1 LTEQNQTVPSATKPE
16 DLASVAR
23 LVRRGLMSQK
33 DLPSLRV
40 AMTRLQRVGD
50 IAKLPRNH
58 RDVLQRY
65 NAALNKAALGS
76 TASTMAVAKNLQKEE
91 VALELT
97 EELADPPMMMV
108 LKRKGIRVFPDG
120 KRVALYV
127 NEKLGLTFTIPYTP
141 AIGKTENPM
150 VGVTEEIME
159 SLEQVA
165 AYAQQEN
172 PKSTAKHMK
181 FADGSKLKVSH
192 GAAKAIHMVH
202 GALNDQNKKHFEDML
217 KNPKGFEKAAHFA
230 LSKVNFTINK

>member
-1 LTEQNQTVPSATKPE
+1 LTEQNQTVPSATAQS
-16 DLASVAR
+16 DIAGINH
-23 LVRRGLMSQK
+23 LVRKGLMPIK
-33 DLPSLRV
+33 DLPNLKV
-40 AMTRLQRVGD
+40 AMSRLKRVGD
-50 IAKLPRNH
+50 ISKLSRNH
-58 RDVLQRY
+58 RDLLTNYYR
-65 NAALNKAALGS
+65 NLNTAALN
-76 TASTMAVAKNLQKEE
+76 TRQSTMAVAKNLQKEE
-91 VALELT
+91 FELELT

-172 PKSTAKHMK
+172 PKATAKHMK

-217 KNPKGFEKAAHFA
+217 KNPKSFEKAAHFA

>member
-1 LTEQNQTVPSATKPE
+1 MPI
-16 DLASVAR
+16 
-23 LVRRGLMSQK
+23 K
-33 DLPSLRV
+33 DLPNLKV
-40 AMTRLQRVGD
+40 AMSRLKRVGD
-50 IAKLPRNH
+50 ISKLSRNH
-58 RDVLQRY
+58 RDLLTNYYR
-65 NAALNKAALGS
+65 NLNTAALN
-76 TASTMAVAKNLQKEE
+76 TRQSTMAVAKNLQKEE
-91 VALELT
+91 FELELT

-141 AIGKTENPM
+141 TVGKLENPM
-150 VGVTEEIME
+150 VGVTEGVEEIME

-172 PKSTAKHMK
+172 PKATAKHMK

-217 KNPKGFEKAAHFA
+217 KNPKSFEKAAHFA